1 MVRNAA
7 PTGAGRLVATAV
19 LAAASLV
26 ACTSDGGRG
35 PSRSGPATTEAGSP
49 PSASAAPSETPSP
62 TPTPTSTPTP
72 VDPYPAGPALGVAT
86 AAPQDVATGLDSP
99 WDLAFLPSGA
109 VLVTLRDPGAL
120 VLLTAGGPVPVTG
133 PGVDA
138 LGDTWHEGEAGLL
151 GAELSP
157 TFATDHLAYLYR
169 TTANGN
175 EVVRAELAPDLT
187 LGPLQPVLTGIPHRS
202 YHDGG
207 RIAFGPDGFLYVSTG
222 DAGRKPLSQDLGS
235 LAGKILRVTPEGAP
249 APGNPDP
256 ASPVW
261 SYGHRNVQGLGW
273 TADGRM
279 VASEFGQDTTDELNV
294 ITPGA
299 NYGWPQVEGVGRRA
313 GLVDPVV
320 TWGTDEASPSGIAVT
335 PGAVYV
341 AALRGERL
349 WKVPLDGASF
359 GAPVVA
365 LDGLGRLRD
374 VEVGPDGALW
384 VVTNNT
390 DGRGDP
396 RAGDDRVVR
405 LSPP

>member
-1 MVRNAA
+1 MVRRAA
-7 PTGAGRLVATAV
+7 PTASGRAVPAALAAGLVA
-19 LAAASLV
+19 ASALT
-26 ACTSDGGRG
+26 ACTADGGRA
-35 PSRSGPATTEAGSP
+35 PSRSGPATTTT
-49 PSASAAPSETPSP
+49 AAPSPTPSTTSSETPTPSP
-62 TPTPTSTPTP
+62 TPT
-72 VDPYPAGPALGVAT
+72 DPYPAGPALGQAGAT
-86 AAPQDVATGLDSP
+86 PQDVATDLDSP

-120 VLLTAGGPVPVTG
+120 VVLTAAGAVPVTG
-133 PGVDA
+133 PGADA

-157 TFATDHLAYLYR
+157 TFATDHLVYLYR

-175 EVVRAELAPDLT
+175 EVVRAELSPDLT
-187 LGPLQPVLTGIPHRS
+187 LGPFTQVLTGIPHRS

-207 RIAFGPDGFLYVSTG
+207 RLAFGPDGFLYVSTG
-222 DAGRKPLSQDLGS
+222 DAGSRPLSQDLDS
-235 LAGKILRVTPEGAP
+235 PAGKILRVTPDGAP

-279 VASEFGQDTTDELNV
+279 VASEFGQNTTDELNV

-335 PGAVYV
+335 AGAVYV

-349 WKVPLDGASF
+349 WKVPFDAASF
-359 GAPVVA
+359 GPPTVA

-390 DGRGDP
+390 DGRGSP
-396 RAGDDRVVR
+396 RAGDDRIVR
-405 LSPP
+405 LTPP